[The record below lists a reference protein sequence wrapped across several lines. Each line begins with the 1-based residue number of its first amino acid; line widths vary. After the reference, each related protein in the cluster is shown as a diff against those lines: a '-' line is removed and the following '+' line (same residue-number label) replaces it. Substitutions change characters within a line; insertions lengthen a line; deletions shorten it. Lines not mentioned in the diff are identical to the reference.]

1 MKIYLLTRNE
11 YVGYDES
18 IAFIVR
24 ANSAK
29 EARKLV
35 NDLPNLDMAE
45 GNIWQDT
52 KRTKCRQIKT
62 EGSKGVILRSFKN
75 G

>member
-35 NDLPNLDMAE
+35 NDSPNLDMAE
-45 GNIWQDT
+45 GCIWEDI
-52 KRTKCRQIKT
+52 KRTKCRQIKIEGET
-62 EGSKGVILRSFKN
+62 EIILRSFKN

>member
-1 MKIYLLTRNE
+1 MLFLLTRLE
-11 YVGYDES
+11 RPDYDENT
-18 IAFIVR
+18 AFVVR
-24 ANSAK
+24 ADSVK
-29 EARKLV
+29 EARRLV